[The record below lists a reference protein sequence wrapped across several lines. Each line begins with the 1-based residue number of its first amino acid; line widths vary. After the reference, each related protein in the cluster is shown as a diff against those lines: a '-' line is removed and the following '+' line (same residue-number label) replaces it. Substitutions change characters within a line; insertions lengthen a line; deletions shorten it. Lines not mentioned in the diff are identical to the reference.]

1 MRTPHYRF
9 GVLGFALA
17 ATMLGVACRRAEV
30 PPPAVST
37 VTATQTAATPS
48 AQSATPAA
56 SPEKEVER
64 AYLAYWDAYAAAVL
78 NLDAT
83 QVEGFA
89 AGADRDAI
97 GEEIEKLRADAVA
110 VRVVVKHDPLI
121 VMTSESTATVVDQI
135 TNNSFYVDPV
145 TKAPPHADGSGNVL
159 RDTYFLEKVAGRW
172 VVVRGSRDRRP

>member
-1 MRTPHYRF
+1 MHRLPYRV
-9 GVLGFALA
+9 GLLGLAFA
-17 ATMLGVACRRAEV
+17 ATMLGVACRGAEV
-30 PPPAVST
+30 TPPSANTAP
-37 VTATQTAATPS
+37 ATQTAAPPS

-83 QVEGFA
+83 LVEGFA
-89 AGADRDAI
+89 AGTDRDAI
-97 GEEIEKLRADAVA
+97 REEIEKLRADAVA

-121 VMTSESTATVVDQI
+121 VMTSESTATVVDQM

-145 TKAPPHADGSGNVL
+145 TKDPPQADGSGNVL